1 MRNIEFFFVAS
12 DFLICNILLND
23 TYVIQKPIRSI
34 KSVKD
39 LIEQLYED
47 LKNGVYSLSS

>member
-23 TYVIQKPIRSI
+23 TYVIQKPIHSI

-39 LIEQLYED
+39 LIEQLCED